1 MKKNF
6 IFFIVILFLST
17 LIFSCK
23 KKKADP
29 SAQNTKCPLVS
40 MDGPSGNIRNYE
52 WVGSKLVRV
61 FSRDSIP
68 TVVVFRYNNKN
79 LAESMEI
86 TTENSAEK
94 YIVKFVYGTDN
105 IITKSNVSING
116 IQFMT
121 NEFVYNENNKLSSIK
136 TTVEL
141 FGRKVSGKTRLE
153 YTSENVS
160 KVYSSINDE
169 LEILA
174 FTGEKYDTKKQ
185 FYPEVYK
192 TAALGFVGIA
202 NNFFSYFGENNMISG
217 KVYNDK
223 GKVDQ
228 ETQIDYLYNNSGLP
242 IQSETVSVRNGKKS
256 VEVCSYSF
264 NCK

>member
-6 IFFIVILFLST
+6 IFFIAILFLT
-17 LIFSCK
+17 TINFSCK

-29 SAQNTKCPLVS
+29 SAQNAKCPLLS
-40 MDGPSGNIRNYE
+40 MDGPTGNIRNYE

-94 YIVKFVYGTDN
+94 YLVKFIYGTEN

-153 YTSENVS
+153 YANDNVS

-169 LEILA
+169 LETLS

-217 KVYNDK
+217 KVYNEK

-264 NCK
+264 DCK

>member
-1 MKKNF
+1 LKKPSL
-6 IFFIVILFLST
+6 FFIGILFIST

-23 KKKADP
+23 KKKNDP
-29 SAQNTKCPLVS
+29 AVQNSKCPLLSVDS
-40 MDGPSGNIRNYE
+40 PAGNIRNYE

-61 FSRDSIP
+61 FSKDSIP

-86 TTENSAEK
+86 TTETSAEK
-94 YIVKFVYGTDN
+94 YLVKFIYGSDN
-105 IITKSNVSING
+105 IITKSTVTING
-116 IQFMT
+116 IQFMS
-121 NEFVYNENNKLSSIK
+121 NEFLYNENDKLSSIK

-141 FGRKVSGKTRLE
+141 FGRKVTGKTRLE
-153 YTSENVS
+153 YANNNVA
-160 KVYSSINDE
+160 KVYSSINEE
-169 LEILA
+169 LETLA
-174 FTGEKYDTKKQ
+174 FSGEKYDTKKQ
-185 FYPEVYK
+185 FFPEVYK

-217 KVYNDK
+217 KVYNEK

-242 IQSETVSVRNGKKS
+242 IQSETVSTRNGKKS

-264 NCK
+264 DCK

>member
-1 MKKNF
+1 MKKNTLLF
-6 IFFIVILFLST
+6 IGILFFSS

-23 KKKADP
+23 KKKNDP
-29 SAQNTKCPLVS
+29 ASQYTKCPLLSV
-40 MDGPSGNIRNYE
+40 DGPTGNIRNYE
-52 WVGSKLVRV
+52 WVGSKLIRV

-68 TVVVFRYNNKN
+68 TVVIFRYNNKN

-86 TTENSAEK
+86 TTEGSAEK
-94 YIVKFVYGTDN
+94 YLVKFVYGANN
-105 IITKSNVSING
+105 IINKSNVSING

-121 NEFVYNENNKLSSIK
+121 NDFVYNENDKLSSIK

-153 YTSENVS
+153 YTSDNVS

-169 LEILA
+169 LETLA
-174 FTGEKYDTKKQ
+174 FSGEKYDDKKQ
-185 FYPEVYK
+185 FFPEVYK

-202 NNFFSYFGENNMISG
+202 NNFFSYFGENNMTAG

-223 GKVDQ
+223 GKIDQ
-228 ETQIDYLYNNSGLP
+228 ETKIDYLYNNSGLP
-242 IQSETVSVRNGKKS
+242 IQSETVSTRGGKKS

-264 NCK
+264 DCK

>member
-1 MKKNF
+1 MKKNS
-6 IFFIVILFLST
+6 ILFFGLLLLST
-17 LIFSCK
+17 IIFSCK
-23 KKKADP
+23 KKNNNPA
-29 SAQNTKCPLVS
+29 SQNTKCPLLS
-40 MDGPSGNIRNYE
+40 IDGPTGNIRNYE
-52 WVGSKLVRV
+52 WVGSKLIRV
-61 FSRDSIP
+61 FSKDSIP
-68 TVVVFRYNNKN
+68 TVVIFRYNNKN

-86 TTENSAEK
+86 TTEASSEK
-94 YIVKFVYGTDN
+94 YIVKFDYGSNN

-121 NEFVYNENNKLSSIK
+121 NEFSYNEKNNLSSIK

-153 YTSENVS
+153 YANNNVA

-169 LEILA
+169 LETLA
-174 FTGEKYDTKKQ
+174 FVGEKYDDKKQ
-185 FYPEVYK
+185 FFPDVYK

-223 GKVDQ
+223 GKIDQ

-242 IQSETVSVRNGKKS
+242 IQSETVSLRNGRTS

-264 NCK
+264 DCK